1 MVEETGMQGVC
12 PAHAENVPLPLDQSL
27 PRTTSYEE
35 GVAVLKSAAFSSNIF
50 DENAEL
56 LDGTLLG
63 SDGERHRSLKRVEG
77 ALFSSGHLEYY
88 EKSILGRVMVE
99 ELETAK
105 LGSRNADGAIQ
116 VDLIPFVRRMA
127 LRISAHV
134 VGLDDVDAE
143 QLTTLT
149 GMLGQLA
156 DGILIQW
163 STRDHAE
170 VMREALQTKREFWD
184 QFVQNALARRHALD
198 AEGKL
203 EKKDLL
209 SVIVADKTLSWSDD
223 EILKESM
230 LYMAAAA
237 FTTSTAVTHSIAE
250 LLAWFSEHPE
260 DRALD
265 RDKDFLRV
273 AAMESLRVHP
283 GRHVLIRSC
292 IQDSTMP
299 DGRPVS
305 KGEYVL
311 VDCLK
316 ANMDSTAY
324 GDDVESFDPHR
335 VPAKGALP
343 YGLSFGAGRHL
354 CLGKP
359 LVLGTPDGRGSD
371 VRDGTVTL
379 LLSGLFGAG
388 VAADPEQSPVR
399 PDSVHDRYESYP
411 VLLTKL

>member
-1 MVEETGMQGVC
+1 MQGVC
-12 PAHAENVPLPLDQSL
+12 PAHPGNVPLPLDRSL
-27 PRTTSYEE
+27 PRTASYEE
-35 GVAVLKSAAFSSNIF
+35 GVAVLKSAAFSSDIF
-50 DENAEL
+50 NENAEL
-56 LDGTLLG
+56 LGGTLLG

-77 ALFSSGHLEYY
+77 ALFSSRHLEYY
-88 EKSILGRVMVE
+88 EKSILGRVIVE

-105 LGSRNADGAIQ
+105 LGNRSAAGVVQ

-134 VGLDDVDAE
+134 VGLDDLDAE
-143 QLTTLT
+143 HLTMLT

-163 STRDHAE
+163 STRDHGE
-170 VMREALQTKREFWD
+170 VMREALQTKQEFWD
-184 QFVQNALARRHALD
+184 QFVRKALARRRALH

-209 SVIVADKTLSWSDD
+209 SVIVADETLSWSHD
-223 EILKESM
+223 EILKESL

-292 IQDSTMP
+292 IQDTTMP

-311 VDCLK
+311 VDCFE
-316 ANMDSTAY
+316 ANMDRNAY
-324 GDDVESFDPHR
+324 GDDAEAFNPR
-335 VPAKGALP
+335 RIPAKGALP

-388 VAADPEQSPVR
+388 VAADPGHPPMR

-411 VLLTKL
+411 VLLARL

>member
-56 LDGTLLG
+56 LGGTLLG

-105 LGSRNADGAIQ
+105 LGSRNADGAVQ

-143 QLTTLT
+143 HLTTLT

-170 VMREALQTKREFWD
+170 VMREALQTKQEFWD
-184 QFVQNALARRHALD
+184 QFVQNALARRRALH